1 MYNNYNNG
9 MYSYNTRA
17 DNRFWGGGFV
27 FPFVLGGLVGNL
39 WNNNKN
45 VYYYPYQ
52 VPYYYPY
59 PTYNSSNY
67 YY

>member
-9 MYSYNTRA
+9 IYSYNTRG

-39 WNNNKN
+39 WNNNK
-45 VYYYPYQ
+45 
-52 VPYYYPY
+52 
-59 PTYNSSNY
+59 SSY
-67 YY
+67 